1 MPNPSGALTNIHRTL
16 VPDGYL
22 GAAVWATPDKV
33 PFLGLAINIVRQET
47 HAQPPPP
54 GTPGPFSLA
63 DENQLKNFLVNAGF
77 KDVNTERLNAVFEFN
92 SAEDYTLFQQA
103 IAAPVIAMLANETKS
118 IQDEIWN
125 KVTDPAKKY
134 SDESGNVR
142 LNNET
147 ICLVGRK

>member
-1 MPNPSGALTNIHRTL
+1 M
-16 VPDGYL
+16 
-22 GAAVWATPDKV
+22 
-33 PFLGLAINIVRQET
+33 
-47 HAQPPPP
+47 
-54 GTPGPFSLA
+54 
-63 DENQLKNFLVNAGF
+63 VNAGF